1 MHLLRLGAGRRQV
14 GGGAL
19 EEGVGGGKCGGGV
32 VVWGGAIDLKEKI
45 ETRKDEDSARAQ
57 GERERE
63 EFY

>member
-1 MHLLRLGAGRRQV
+1 M
-14 GGGAL
+14 

-45 ETRKDEDSARAQ
+45 ETRKDEDSGRAQGAQ

>member
-1 MHLLRLGAGRRQV
+1 M
-14 GGGAL
+14 

-57 GERERE
+57 GAQGERERE